1 MLGAVIFRIVYALAL
16 RFNMPAF
23 MLKAV
28 SSIIV
33 VLAIS
38 GPYLRQQLPLM
49 IRRWK
54 ASREGRNA

>member
-1 MLGAVIFRIVYALAL
+1 
-16 RFNMPAF
+16 MPAF

-38 GPYLRQQLPLM
+38 GPYLRKQLPLM

>member
-1 MLGAVIFRIVYALAL
+1 
-16 RFNMPAF
+16 MPAF
-23 MLKAV
+23 LLKAV
-28 SSIIV
+28 SSIIG

-54 ASREGRNA
+54 ASREGRSA